1 MDILSLTHNV
11 RVGQEV
17 EPRGIK
23 PPERNFG
30 KEVRKTGSPPT
41 RGAPSDIRADRKEAS
56 QIEPKPLQQAL
67 DLLEAVL
74 PFDPNFRDLALNK
87 KIRPGF
93 GLGNVLLELDLHVEN
108 GKPKF
113 KDLLAAIGV
122 DVPATLSTRNLTVLQ
137 QAIVEKIDA
146 VPVPASV
153 KRLIDAFLRTD
164 NRPVTQAFEI
174 GRIAPDARILD
185 VDNGG
190 RTGIIR
196 SQELPT
202 PVVSFNPML
211 RPLLAAPPQPM
222 PGIQV
227 KAGDNGIRE
236 GAVFPP
242 AFGMHMPTKP
252 SGIPERFFIEA
263 PRPGVPQDLLGV
275 PIKIAPELGAHKI
288 EVQAVLPPVNL
299 ETMVSILSKGLS
311 PTALRESITAQAPVP
326 TLNAGS
332 LTESKPTLQAPIRP
346 VRGAGRY
353 NVVASHSARP
363 TLNAGSLTESKP
375 TLQAPIRPVRGAGRY
390 NVVASH
396 SARPTLN
403 AEDGKPVTQHSAR
416 PKSSNAVPTTVSHP
430 TPEANATGTLI
441 TPDSLVGRR
450 PRLNNGPVPLV
461 SNHVPSASSAQPL
474 TAARPTLIGYRSG
487 VAKGTLPDFEAAAIH
502 ASDPGV
508 PLASNVSEGA
518 RRTIDASAL
527 RLAAQQIV
535 SSVHDSIIDHI
546 QEIAASQ
553 GRGRVVIRL
562 QPEDLGSITVS
573 VRSFGQRVE
582 ADIRASNDAVR
593 DALVA
598 HRGDLVQSVES
609 KGLSLDS
616 FNVGQEADGEPQTSD
631 QRADR
636 NHDMRQEFERF
647 ANVSQASRQDVPVVV
662 AAHTP
667 WFAPTTEVVD
677 YTV

>member
-363 TLNAGSLTESKP
+363 TLNA
-375 TLQAPIRPVRGAGRY
+375 
-390 NVVASH
+390 
-396 SARPTLN
+396 
-403 AEDGKPVTQHSAR
+403 EDGKPVTQHSAR